1 MDREI
6 SKEVQRKE
14 QRKQFIR
21 IGTAVGGFIVLIVVV
36 ISMLQTSLKR
46 KDLNI
51 STVDKGVIEVSV
63 SASGKVIPAFEEIIN
78 SPINSR
84 IVEVYKRG
92 GDSVDVGTPIL
103 KLDLQS
109 AETEYNKQLDEEQM
123 KSLQLEQQRVPNHN
137 KLSEMEMNLK
147 VSRME
152 LDRKAVELRNERYL
166 DSLGSGTTDRVRQAE
181 LAYNTGCLEL
191 EQLRQQ
197 YANEQKVKEADLK
210 VKQLELDIFRKSLSE
225 TRRTLEDAQ
234 LRSPRKAILTSIN
247 TQVGSQVAPGSQVAV
262 VSDLSHF
269 RVDGEAAE
277 SYSDRIAAGARAMVL
292 VGHERLEGM
301 VSSVTPLSRDG
312 IMSFT
317 VQLDDSSNRRL
328 RSGLKVDI
336 YVINAVREEA
346 LRISNGSFYVG
357 AGEYELFVKEGSG
370 RLVKRKVRL
379 GACSYDQ
386 VEVLDGLKE
395 GDCVVVS
402 DMSMYQSRTQ
412 IKLKE
417 KE

>member
-21 IGTAVGGFIVLIVVV
+21 IGIAVGGFIVLIVVV

-123 KSLQLEQQRVPNHN
+123 KSLQLEQQRVTNHN

-166 DSLGSGTTDRVRQAE
+166 DSLGAGTTDKVRQVE
-181 LAYNTGCLEL
+181 LDYNVSILKLKED
-191 EQLRQQ
+191 EQK
-197 YANEQKVKEADLK
+197 YKNEQALAEADLK
-210 VKQLELDIFRKSLSE
+210 VKELELNIFRKSLAE

-234 LRSPRKAILTSIN
+234 IRSPRKAILTYVNNEI
-247 TQVGSQVAPGSQVAV
+247 GSQIGQGAKVAI

-269 RVDGEAAE
+269 KIEGEIADT
-277 SYSDRIAAGARAMVL
+277 YGDRIAAGSKAVIKIGSEKL
-292 VGHERLEGM
+292 DGT
-301 VSSVTPLSRDG
+301 VSDVTPLSKNG
-312 IMSFT
+312 VISFT
-317 VQLDDSSNRRL
+317 VQLEEDNHKRL
-328 RSGLKVDI
+328 RSGLKTDV
-336 YVINAVREEA
+336 YVMNAVKDDV
-346 LRISNGSFYVG
+346 LRIANSSYYVG
-357 AGEYELFVKEGSG
+357 KGEYELFVVNGNQ
-370 RLVKRKVRL
+370 LLKRKVQL
-379 GACSYDQ
+379 GDSNFEY
-386 VEVLDGLKE
+386 VEVVSGLQE
-395 GDCVVVS
+395 GEQVIVS
-402 DMSMYQSRTQ
+402 DMNAYKDKN
-412 IKLKE
+412 KLKIE
-417 KE
+417 D

>member
-123 KSLQLEQQRVPNHN
+123 KSLQLEQQRVTNHN

-166 DSLGSGTTDRVRQAE
+166 DSLGAGTTDKVRQVE
-181 LAYNTGCLEL
+181 LDYNVSILKLKED
-191 EQLRQQ
+191 EQK
-197 YANEQKVKEADLK
+197 YKNEQALAEADLK
-210 VKQLELDIFRKSLSE
+210 VKELELNIFRKSLAE

-234 LRSPRKAILTSIN
+234 IRSPRKAILTYVNNEI
-247 TQVGSQVAPGSQVAV
+247 GSQIGQGAKVAI

-269 RVDGEAAE
+269 KIEGEIADT
-277 SYSDRIAAGARAMVL
+277 YGDRIAAGSKAVIKIGSEKLDGTVRD
-292 VGHERLEGM
+292 
-301 VSSVTPLSRDG
+301 VTPLSKNG
-312 IMSFT
+312 VISFT
-317 VQLDDSSNRRL
+317 VQLEEDNHKRL
-328 RSGLKVDI
+328 RSGLKTDV
-336 YVINAVREEA
+336 YVMNAVKDDV
-346 LRISNGSFYVG
+346 LRIANSSYYVG
-357 AGEYELFVKEGSG
+357 KGEYELFVVNGNQ
-370 RLVKRKVRL
+370 LLKRKVQL
-379 GACSYDQ
+379 GDSNFEYVEVVSGLQEGDQ
-386 VEVLDGLKE
+386 VI
-395 GDCVVVS
+395 VS
-402 DMSMYQSRTQ
+402 DMNAYKDKN
-412 IKLKE
+412 KLKIE
-417 KE
+417 D

>member
-36 ISMLQTSLKR
+36 IPMLQTSLKR

-123 KSLQLEQQRVPNHN
+123 KSLQLEQQRVTNHN

-166 DSLGSGTTDRVRQAE
+166 DSLGAGTTDKVRQVE
-181 LAYNTGCLEL
+181 LDYNVSILKLKED
-191 EQLRQQ
+191 EQK
-197 YANEQKVKEADLK
+197 YKNEQALAEADLK
-210 VKQLELDIFRKSLSE
+210 VKELELNIFRKSLAE

-234 LRSPRKAILTSIN
+234 IRSPRKAILTYVNNEI
-247 TQVGSQVAPGSQVAV
+247 GSQIGQGAKVAI

-269 RVDGEAAE
+269 KIEGEIADT
-277 SYSDRIAAGARAMVL
+277 YGDRIAAGSKAV
-292 VGHERLEGM
+292 VKIGSDKLEGT
-301 VSSVTPLSRDG
+301 VSDVTPLSKNG
-312 IMSFT
+312 VISFT
-317 VQLDDSSNRRL
+317 VQLEEDNHRRL
-328 RSGLKVDI
+328 RSGLKTDV
-336 YVINAVREEA
+336 YVMNAVKDDVM
-346 LRISNGSFYVG
+346 RIANASYYVG
-357 AGEYELFVKEGSG
+357 KGEYDLFVVNGDQ
-370 RLVKRKVRL
+370 LLKRKVQL
-379 GACSYDQ
+379 GDSNYEY
-386 VEVLDGLKE
+386 VEVISGLQP
-395 GDCVVVS
+395 GDQVVVS
-402 DMSMYQSRTQ
+402 DMASYKDKN
-412 IKLKE
+412 KLKI
-417 KE
+417 K

>member
-109 AETEYNKQLDEEQM
+109 TETEYNKQLDEEQM
-123 KSLQLEQQRVPNHN
+123 KSLQLEQQRVTNHN

-166 DSLGSGTTDRVRQAE
+166 DSLGAGTTDKVRQVE
-181 LAYNTGCLEL
+181 LDYNVSILKLKED
-191 EQLRQQ
+191 EQK
-197 YANEQKVKEADLK
+197 YKNEQALAEADLK
-210 VKQLELDIFRKSLSE
+210 VKELELNIFRKSLAE

-234 LRSPRKAILTSIN
+234 IRSPRKAILTYVNNEI
-247 TQVGSQVAPGSQVAV
+247 GSQIGQGAKVAI

-269 RVDGEAAE
+269 KIEGEIADT
-277 SYSDRIAAGARAMVL
+277 YGDRIAAGSKAVIKIGSEKL
-292 VGHERLEGM
+292 DGT
-301 VSSVTPLSRDG
+301 VSDVTPLSKNG
-312 IMSFT
+312 VISFT
-317 VQLDDSSNRRL
+317 VQLEEDNHKRL
-328 RSGLKVDI
+328 RSGLKTDV
-336 YVINAVREEA
+336 YVMNAVKDDV
-346 LRISNGSFYVG
+346 LRIANSSYYVG
-357 AGEYELFVKEGSG
+357 IGEYELFVVNGNQLLNRNVQLGDSNFEYVEVVSGLQEG
-370 RLVKRKVRL
+370 
-379 GACSYDQ
+379 DQ
-386 VEVLDGLKE
+386 VI
-395 GDCVVVS
+395 VS
-402 DMSMYQSRTQ
+402 DMNAYKDKN
-412 IKLKE
+412 KLKIE
-417 KE
+417 D

>member
-63 SASGKVIPAFEEIIN
+63 SASGKMIPAFEEIIN

-123 KSLQLEQQRVPNHN
+123 KSLQLEQQRVTNHN

-166 DSLGSGTTDRVRQAE
+166 DSLGAGTTDKVRQVE
-181 LAYNTGCLEL
+181 LDYNVSILKLKED
-191 EQLRQQ
+191 EQK
-197 YANEQKVKEADLK
+197 YKNEQALAEADLK
-210 VKQLELDIFRKSLSE
+210 VKELELNIFRKSLAE

-234 LRSPRKAILTSIN
+234 IRSPRKAILTYVNNEI
-247 TQVGSQVAPGSQVAV
+247 GSQIGQGAKVAI

-269 RVDGEAAE
+269 KIEGEIADT
-277 SYSDRIAAGARAMVL
+277 YGDRIAAGSKAVIKIGSEKL
-292 VGHERLEGM
+292 DGT
-301 VSSVTPLSRDG
+301 VSDVTPLSKNG
-312 IMSFT
+312 VISFT
-317 VQLDDSSNRRL
+317 VQLKEDNHKRL
-328 RSGLKVDI
+328 RSGLKTDV
-336 YVINAVREEA
+336 YVMNAVKDDV
-346 LRISNGSFYVG
+346 LRIANSSYYVG
-357 AGEYELFVKEGSG
+357 KGEYELFVVNGNQ
-370 RLVKRKVRL
+370 LLKRKVQL
-379 GACSYDQ
+379 GDSNFEY
-386 VEVLDGLKE
+386 VEVVSGLQE
-395 GDCVVVS
+395 GEQVIVS
-402 DMSMYQSRTQ
+402 DMNAYKDKN
-412 IKLKE
+412 KLKIE
-417 KE
+417 D

>member
-123 KSLQLEQQRVPNHN
+123 KSLQLEQQRVTNHN

-166 DSLGSGTTDRVRQAE
+166 DSLGAGTTDKVRQVE
-181 LAYNTGCLEL
+181 LDYNVSILKLKED
-191 EQLRQQ
+191 EQK
-197 YANEQKVKEADLK
+197 YKNEQALAEADLK
-210 VKQLELDIFRKSLSE
+210 VKELELTIFRKSLAE

-234 LRSPRKAILTSIN
+234 IRSPRKAILTYVNNEI
-247 TQVGSQVAPGSQVAV
+247 GSQIGQGAKVAI

-269 RVDGEAAE
+269 KIEGEIADT
-277 SYSDRIAAGARAMVL
+277 YGDRIAAGSKAVIKIGSEKL
-292 VGHERLEGM
+292 DGT
-301 VSSVTPLSRDG
+301 VSDVTPLSKNG
-312 IMSFT
+312 VISFT
-317 VQLDDSSNRRL
+317 VQLEEDNHKRL
-328 RSGLKVDI
+328 RSGLKTDV
-336 YVINAVREEA
+336 YVMNAVKDDV
-346 LRISNGSFYVG
+346 LRIANSSYYVG
-357 AGEYELFVKEGSG
+357 KGEYELFVVNGNQ
-370 RLVKRKVRL
+370 LLKRKVQL
-379 GACSYDQ
+379 GDSNFEYVEVVSGLQEGDQ
-386 VEVLDGLKE
+386 VI
-395 GDCVVVS
+395 VS
-402 DMSMYQSRTQ
+402 DMNAYKDKN
-412 IKLKE
+412 KLKIE
-417 KE
+417 D